1 LTRPFQLT
9 RILSLDV
16 VAGAACG
23 GLLAEHVTGVRMT
36 AAWWVCLVAAVWSVY
51 TADHL
56 LDARRGR
63 NLPTT
68 DRHAFHLRHAVPLAI
83 ALSISVVVGFVAS
96 ASLTD
101 PVRHLGYGLSA
112 LVVIYLA
119 SAQGVVLNWIPKEV
133 AAGGLY
139 AAGIWCGPLL
149 MSASASSWAFF
160 AAFLQAVAAILNLTS
175 LGIFES
181 ELDRAH
187 ATRSLALRFG
197 SVPAKALAVVLG
209 AIFTALALGA
219 AVTGP
224 PEQTIAFGV
233 LAIQVA
239 TPALMLLASG
249 WFGGQ
254 ERYRSWGD
262 SVFFLGALPKL
273 IR

>member
-1 LTRPFQLT
+1 LTRPLKLA

-23 GLLAEHVTGVRMT
+23 GLLAEHVTGVRM
-36 AAWWVCLVAAVWSVY
+36 AMAWWICLVAAVWSIY

-56 LDARRGR
+56 LDARRGG

-68 DRHAFHLRHAVPLAI
+68 DRHAFHLRHAVPLTI

-96 ASLTD
+96 ASLRD

-112 LVVIYLA
+112 LVVVYLA

-133 AAGGLY
+133 AAGALY
-139 AAGIWCGPLL
+139 AAGIWCGPVV
-149 MSASASSWAFF
+149 MSDNAVSWAFV
-160 AAFLQAVAAILNLTS
+160 AAFLHAVAAILNLTA

-181 ELDRAH
+181 ELDRTH
-187 ATRSLALRFG
+187 RTRSLALRFG
-197 SVPAKALAVVLG
+197 KAPAKAMVLVLS
-209 AIFTALALGA
+209 AMFTALALGA
-219 AVTGP
+219 AATRP
-224 PEQTIAFGV
+224 SEQTIAFGV

-239 TPALMLLASG
+239 TPALMLIASG
-249 WFGGQ
+249 WFGRR

-262 SVFFLGALPKL
+262 SVFLLGALPKL